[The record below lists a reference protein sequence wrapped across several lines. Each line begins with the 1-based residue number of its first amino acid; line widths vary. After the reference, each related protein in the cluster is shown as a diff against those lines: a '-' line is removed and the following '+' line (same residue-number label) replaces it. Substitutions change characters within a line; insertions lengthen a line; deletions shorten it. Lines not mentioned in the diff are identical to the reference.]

1 MVHLKQQDKYI
12 MKLLLLILIF
22 TFFSCG
28 KKGKESIEV
37 KTSKQVEI
45 ESSIERKT
53 NKNNSDCFQSKDSVK
68 ISSLLLKFSK
78 EYLKKDMSEYLSE
91 NYIETFEKFPNE
103 LFEQALKND
112 AKPIFEIKEDDVDCN
127 LLPVYYN
134 YMVKI
139 IDDGEEYSSE
149 STLIFYFIKTKEGEI
164 LLEGMGAA
172 G

>member
-1 MVHLKQQDKYI
+1 MKY
-12 MKLLLLILIF
+12 LLLILIF
-22 TFFSCG
+22 TLFSCE
-28 KKGKESIEV
+28 KKEKETIEA
-37 KTSKQVEI
+37 KTSKQVKI
-45 ESSIERKT
+45 ENSIERRT

-68 ISSLLLKFSK
+68 ISFLLQKISK
-78 EYLKKDMSEYLSE
+78 EYSKKDMSEYLSE
-91 NYIETFEKFPNE
+91 NYIEKFEKFPDE

-112 AKPIFEIKEDDVDCN
+112 AKPNFEIKEEDVDCN
-127 LLPVYYN
+127 LLSVYYN